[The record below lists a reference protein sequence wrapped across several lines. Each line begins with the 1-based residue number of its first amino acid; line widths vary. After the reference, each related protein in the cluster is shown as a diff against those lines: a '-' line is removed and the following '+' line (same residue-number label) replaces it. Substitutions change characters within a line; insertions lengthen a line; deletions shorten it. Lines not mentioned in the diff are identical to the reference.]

1 MKEKKQLRIFTI
13 AEGEKEEQYLQKRH
27 REGWKFTK
35 VSLPGFYHFEKCTPE
50 NVTYQLDYDEE
61 GLKHKDEY
69 VQLFKDCG
77 WEYIQDFGGYSY
89 FRKPVSEMQGE
100 EEIFCDDESR
110 LDMMQ
115 RVFAGRY
122 LPILIILMLLI
133 VPNLFE
139 QFQSTHADAPVLLVL
154 FLILLGIYARL
165 PPRRRNEASWH
176 QAAVQACPACNRKG
190 SPFGSRFTGLSKY
203 QNTLGR
209 GHDGTGNQFKSLLFH
224 FVSHFLYSDGHFFCL
239 WRIFDDYRFV
249 HRIHLLSV
257 KL

>member
-27 REGWKFTK
+27 RERWKFTK

-69 VQLFKDCG
+69 VQMFKDCG
-77 WEYIQDFGGYSY
+77 REYIQDFGGYSY
-89 FRKPVSEMQGE
+89 FRKSVSQMQGE

-110 LDMMQ
+110 LDMMR

-133 VPNLFE
+133 LPNLFE
-139 QFQSTHADAPVLLVL
+139 QFQSSDADAPVLLVL
-154 FLILLGIYARL
+154 FLILLVIYMWAVASFGYRYWKLKKRL
-165 PPRRRNEASWH
+165 
-176 QAAVQACPACNRKG
+176 RK
-190 SPFGSRFTGLSKY
+190 
-203 QNTLGR
+203 
-209 GHDGTGNQFKSLLFH
+209 
-224 FVSHFLYSDGHFFCL
+224 
-239 WRIFDDYRFV
+239 
-249 HRIHLLSV
+249 
-257 KL
+257 